1 MSYGYRNEQAQKY
14 KYNGKEYDDHFGL
27 NVYEMD
33 LRQYDPAM
41 GRWVVQDPV
50 IHHDYS
56 PYSAFDNNP
65 VYWSDPSGADSQLY
79 KDKNGNVVAGS
90 FDGQDAQNLFNQYVN
105 SSSKKS
111 EEEVQKMYEFT
122 TSEENNGNGGGGD
135 GKNKNA
141 NSRGVGRNYA
151 HIGILGMSSYTF
163 FGAPVRLIPYDFGAS
178 SYFGGALNVYV
189 GTWNEYLEKGLDS
202 YIGRH
207 LMHEYGHYLQEK
219 YAGSIDYY
227 NKVVPAS
234 LESFQGGNH
243 DRNWTEIQASTL
255 AWIYFNKPKDFDR
268 ENIIQYNSISPYA
281 PASIPYKVINLINN
295 QYINHPDYKP

>member
-1 MSYGYRNEQAQKY
+1 MVRPCQWRRHHSAYRNPRRKQLLPVWIKTRGVYDLALNNGNEQAQKY
-14 KYNGKEYDDHFGL
+14 KYNGKEYDNHFGL

-90 FDGQDAQNLFNQYVN
+90 FDGQDALNLFNQYLN

-122 TSEENNGNGGGGD
+122 TSEENNGNGGD
-135 GKNKNA
+135 GKNQN
-141 NSRGVGRNYA
+141 
-151 HIGILGMSSYTF
+151 
-163 FGAPVRLIPYDFGAS
+163 
-178 SYFGGALNVYV
+178 
-189 GTWNEYLEKGLDS
+189 
-202 YIGRH
+202 
-207 LMHEYGHYLQEK
+207 
-219 YAGSIDYY
+219 
-227 NKVVPAS
+227 
-234 LESFQGGNH
+234 
-243 DRNWTEIQASTL
+243 
-255 AWIYFNKPKDFDR
+255 
-268 ENIIQYNSISPYA
+268 
-281 PASIPYKVINLINN
+281 
-295 QYINHPDYKP
+295 